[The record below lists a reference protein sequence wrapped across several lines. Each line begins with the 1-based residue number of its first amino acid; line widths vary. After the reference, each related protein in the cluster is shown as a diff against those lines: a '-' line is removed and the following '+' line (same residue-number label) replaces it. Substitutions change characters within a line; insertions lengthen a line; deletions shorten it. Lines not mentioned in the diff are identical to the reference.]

1 MIITMMMM
9 MMKMTMIIGGTI
21 IIILIMITTIIAAI
35 VTIIFAWA
43 EPVFHPSPGACR
55 DISRTKVARKKEAI
69 AYFSMES
76 ALALLISLFINLCV
90 VSVFAK
96 GFYGKGA
103 GDIGLKNAGDYLG
116 ERFGSHMVREINSR
130 TEQMNSLSCISYS
143 YARLCLLAMS
153 EVCCVCWICML
164 HSKRHLLTCCCAT
177 SA

>member
-1 MIITMMMM
+1 MMM

-21 IIILIMITTIIAAI
+21 IIILIMITTIITAI
-35 VTIIFAWA
+35 VTIIFAGA
-43 EPVFHPSPGACR
+43 DPVFHPSPGACR

-164 HSKRHLLTCCCAT
+164 HSKRHLLTCC
-177 SA
+177 

>member
-1 MIITMMMM
+1 MSLLLVFLNFKMLFYYIIIMFIC
-9 MMKMTMIIGGTI
+9 IIFI
-21 IIILIMITTIIAAI
+21 IIICIGRACSSS
-35 VTIIFAWA
+35 
-43 EPVFHPSPGACR
+43 SPGACR

-116 ERFGSHMVREINSR
+116 ERFGSHMVQEH
-130 TEQMNSLSCISYS
+130 E
-143 YARLCLLAMS
+143 
-153 EVCCVCWICML
+153 
-164 HSKRHLLTCCCAT
+164 K
-177 SA
+177 

>member
-1 MIITMMMM
+1 MLLFLLLLLLSLVLSIIIV
-9 MMKMTMIIGGTI
+9 IINVI
-21 IIILIMITTIIAAI
+21 IIIIII
-35 VTIIFAWA
+35 VIIICMGRAYS
-43 EPVFHPSPGACR
+43 HPSPGACR

-116 ERFGSHMVREINSR
+116 ERFGSHMV
-130 TEQMNSLSCISYS
+130 
-143 YARLCLLAMS
+143 
-153 EVCCVCWICML
+153 
-164 HSKRHLLTCCCAT
+164 
-177 SA
+177 

>member
-1 MIITMMMM
+1 MSW
-9 MMKMTMIIGGTI
+9 KA
-21 IIILIMITTIIAAI
+21 LLLLLPLLLLL
-35 VTIIFAWA
+35 FLLWA
-43 EPVFHPSPGACR
+43 ELVLQPIPGVCR

-116 ERFGSHMVREINSR
+116 ERFGSHMVRRMSSQTER
-130 TEQMNSLSCISYS
+130 TNSLSCISYS
-143 YARLCLLAMS
+143 
-153 EVCCVCWICML
+153 
-164 HSKRHLLTCCCAT
+164 CAGSG
-177 SA
+177 SACNV